1 MLSKKPLS
9 KLKLKKVSENKI
21 IDNILKYEK
30 ENHFELMQLFVRKPQ
45 KLHQLYSKNAVIIHE
60 DDEKYTGFLPLM
72 NKYNKLHNQNISKY
86 NKKKEENK
94 NFLKQYMGYKLYN
107 KKICKDDIPTL
118 YGNLLPL
125 YNKKKFFFSNK
136 FLSGKKIFQDSA
148 LLINDRRHLNE
159 YYKKMA
165 NIDPTKPQR
174 DMTYLNQINSL
185 LEDKIEN
192 EKIKSMEKEYIL
204 LEKYGGIKKKNLA
217 NKLERYKRS
226 KEYRQKKRMEA
237 MKALELFR
245 KNQEEIE
252 NDKLYVQRIKDLIE
266 YEEKERQKEMNLSRN
281 NKSMNNIE
289 SENNNSLFILN
300 RYQNNKY
307 NNKINASN
315 NLQKNRS
322 SVNIQSSLYKETT
335 NSTTINNVETKQT
348 IFNHNNP
355 IRIKKRNS
363 VNSNL
368 DFSAYT
374 LNDPHE
380 NKDNTEYINI
390 NDTTNKE
397 NPLNLFKN
405 IKQSSNNDSSTK
417 FQTKY
422 KSKRYISSTK
432 FEKHED
438 SSNISH
444 NDANK
449 TNDYLLSDYANI
461 STKKRGR
468 NTLRNPIMNIKKTF
482 DISKF
487 SDKIKEKEAEKKMRN
502 LSMMNQTLDVKRKS
516 DLKWN
521 LFNNLNKINLYVYMR
536 NNHEFKN
543 FCDTSINFV
552 PKKLTDKINK
562 SFELDDK
569 LQKAHVDYVKLL
581 MEQKISKYYDK
592 DVLSNY

>member
-9 KLKLKKVSENKI
+9 KLKLKKISDDKI

-30 ENHFELMQLFVRKPQ
+30 ENHFELMKLFHRKPQ
-45 KLHQLYSKNAVIIHE
+45 KLHQLYSKNAVIMQE
-60 DDEKYTGFLPLM
+60 DEEKYNGFLPLM
-72 NKYNKLHNQNISKY
+72 NKYNKLHDQNISKY
-86 NKKKEENK
+86 NQKKDENK
-94 NFLKQYMGYKLYN
+94 NFLKQYIGYKLYN
-107 KKICKDDIPTL
+107 RKICKDDIPTL
-118 YGNLLPL
+118 FGNLLPL
-125 YNKKKFFFSNK
+125 YNEKKFFFSNK

-148 LLINDRRHLNE
+148 LLINDGRHLNE

-165 NIDPTKPQR
+165 NIDPKKGKR
-174 DMTYLNQINSL
+174 DLTYLNQINLL
-185 LEDKIEN
+185 LEEKIEK
-192 EKIKSMEKEYIL
+192 EKIKALEKEYAL
-204 LEKYGGIKKKNLA
+204 LEKYGGIKKKYLA
-217 NKLERYKRS
+217 NKLERYKRT
-226 KEYRQKKRMEA
+226 KEYKQKKRMEA
-237 MKALELFR
+237 MKALEQFTM
-245 KNQEEIE
+245 KQKEIE
-252 NDKLYVQRIKDLIE
+252 NDKIYVQRIKDLIE
-266 YEEKERQKEMNLSRN
+266 IEEKEKSYSKN
-281 NKSMNNIE
+281 NKSSNNIE

-315 NLQKNRS
+315 TLQKNRS

-335 NSTTINNVETKQT
+335 NSTTVNNIETRQT

-355 IRIKKRNS
+355 IRIRKRNS

-368 DFSAYT
+368 DFSRFT
-374 LNDPHE
+374 LNDTHE

-397 NPLNLFKN
+397 NPLNLFN
-405 IKQSSNNDSSTK
+405 QSPNNNSSTK

-432 FEKHED
+432 NEKNEE
-438 SSNISH
+438 SSNITN
-444 NDANK
+444 NDFNK
-449 TNDYLLSDYANI
+449 TNNYLLSDYANI

-468 NTLRNPIMNIKKTF
+468 NTLCNPIRNIKKNF

-487 SDKIKEKEAEKKMRN
+487 SLKMKEKETEKKIRN
-502 LSMMNQTLDVKRKS
+502 LSMMNQTLDDRRKN
-516 DLKWN
+516 DLKMN
-521 LFNNLNKINLYVYMR
+521 LFNNFKKIDLFVYMR

-543 FCDTSINFV
+543 FCDTSLEFV
-552 PKKLTDKINK
+552 PKKVSDKINK

-569 LQKAHVDYVKLL
+569 LQKAHIDYVKVL

-592 DVLSNY
+592 GVLYNY

>member
-9 KLKLKKVSENKI
+9 KLKLKKISDDKI

-30 ENHFELMQLFVRKPQ
+30 EKHFELMKLFHRKPQ
-45 KLHQLYSKNAVIIHE
+45 KLHQLYSKNAVIMQE
-60 DDEKYTGFLPLM
+60 DEEKYNGFLPLM
-72 NKYNKLHNQNISKY
+72 NKYNKLHDQNISKY
-86 NKKKEENK
+86 NQKKDENK
-94 NFLKQYMGYKLYN
+94 NFLKQYIGYKLYN
-107 KKICKDDIPTL
+107 RKICKDDIPTL
-118 YGNLLPL
+118 FGNLLPL
-125 YNKKKFFFSNK
+125 YNEKKFFFSNK

-148 LLINDRRHLNE
+148 LLINDGRHLNE

-165 NIDPTKPQR
+165 NIDPKKGKR
-174 DMTYLNQINSL
+174 DLTYLNQINLL
-185 LEDKIEN
+185 LEEKIEK
-192 EKIKSMEKEYIL
+192 EKIKALEKEYAL
-204 LEKYGGIKKKNLA
+204 LEKYGGIKKKYLA
-217 NKLERYKRS
+217 NKLERYKRT
-226 KEYRQKKRMEA
+226 KEYKQKKRMEA
-237 MKALELFR
+237 MKALEQFTM
-245 KNQEEIE
+245 KQKEIE
-252 NDKLYVQRIKDLIE
+252 NDKIYVQRIKDLIE
-266 YEEKERQKEMNLSRN
+266 IEEKEKSYSKN
-281 NKSMNNIE
+281 NKSSNNIE

-315 NLQKNRS
+315 TLQKNRS

-335 NSTTINNVETKQT
+335 NSTTVNNIETRQT

-355 IRIKKRNS
+355 IRIRKRNS

-368 DFSAYT
+368 DFSRFT
-374 LNDPHE
+374 LNDTHE

-397 NPLNLFKN
+397 NPLNLFN
-405 IKQSSNNDSSTK
+405 QSPNNNSSTK

-432 FEKHED
+432 NEKNEE
-438 SSNISH
+438 SSNITN
-444 NDANK
+444 NDFNK
-449 TNDYLLSDYANI
+449 TNNYLLSDYANI

-468 NTLRNPIMNIKKTF
+468 NTLCNPIRNIKKNF

-487 SDKIKEKEAEKKMRN
+487 SLKMKEKETEKKIRN
-502 LSMMNQTLDVKRKS
+502 LSMMNQTLDERRKS
-516 DLKWN
+516 DLKMN
-521 LFNNLNKINLYVYMR
+521 LFNNFKKIDLFVYMR

-543 FCDTSINFV
+543 DTSLEFV
-552 PKKLTDKINK
+552 PKKVSDKINK

-569 LQKAHVDYVKLL
+569 LQKAHIDYVKVL

-592 DVLSNY
+592 GVLYNY

>member
-9 KLKLKKVSENKI
+9 KLKLKKISDDKI

-30 ENHFELMQLFVRKPQ
+30 ENHFELMKLFHRKPQ
-45 KLHQLYSKNAVIIHE
+45 KLHQLYSKNAVIMQE
-60 DDEKYTGFLPLM
+60 DEEKYNGFLPLM
-72 NKYNKLHNQNISKY
+72 NKYNKLHDQNISKY
-86 NKKKEENK
+86 NQKKDENK
-94 NFLKQYMGYKLYN
+94 NFLKQYIGYKLYN
-107 KKICKDDIPTL
+107 RKICKDDIPTL
-118 YGNLLPL
+118 FGNLLPL
-125 YNKKKFFFSNK
+125 YNEKKFFFSNK

-148 LLINDRRHLNE
+148 LLINDGRHLNE

-165 NIDPTKPQR
+165 NIDPKKGKR
-174 DMTYLNQINSL
+174 DLTYLNQINLL
-185 LEDKIEN
+185 LEEKIEK
-192 EKIKSMEKEYIL
+192 EKIKALEKEYAL
-204 LEKYGGIKKKNLA
+204 LEKYGGIKKKYFA
-217 NKLERYKRS
+217 NKLERYKRT
-226 KEYRQKKRMEA
+226 KEYKQKKRMEA
-237 MKALELFR
+237 MKALEQFTM
-245 KNQEEIE
+245 KQKEIE
-252 NDKLYVQRIKDLIE
+252 NDKIYVQRIKDLIE
-266 YEEKERQKEMNLSRN
+266 IEEKEKSYSKN
-281 NKSMNNIE
+281 NKSSNNIE

-315 NLQKNRS
+315 TLQKNRS

-335 NSTTINNVETKQT
+335 NSTTVNNIETRQT

-355 IRIKKRNS
+355 IRIRKRNS

-368 DFSAYT
+368 DFSRFT
-374 LNDPHE
+374 LNDTHE

-397 NPLNLFKN
+397 NPLNLFN
-405 IKQSSNNDSSTK
+405 QSPNNNSSTK

-432 FEKHED
+432 NEKNEE
-438 SSNISH
+438 SSNITN
-444 NDANK
+444 NDFNK
-449 TNDYLLSDYANI
+449 TNNYLLSDYANI

-468 NTLRNPIMNIKKTF
+468 NTLCNPIRNIKKNF

-487 SDKIKEKEAEKKMRN
+487 SLKMKEKETEKKIRN
-502 LSMMNQTLDVKRKS
+502 LSMMNQTLDERRKS
-516 DLKWN
+516 DLKMN
-521 LFNNLNKINLYVYMR
+521 LFNNFKKIDLFVYMR

-543 FCDTSINFV
+543 FCDTSLEFV
-552 PKKLTDKINK
+552 PKKVSDKINK

-569 LQKAHVDYVKLL
+569 LQKAHIDYVKVL

-592 DVLSNY
+592 GVLYNY

>member
-9 KLKLKKVSENKI
+9 KLKLKKISDDKI

-30 ENHFELMQLFVRKPQ
+30 ENHFELMKLFHRKPQ
-45 KLHQLYSKNAVIIHE
+45 KLHQLYSKNAVIMQE
-60 DDEKYTGFLPLM
+60 DEEKYNGFLPLM
-72 NKYNKLHNQNISKY
+72 NKYNKLHDQNISKY
-86 NKKKEENK
+86 NQKKDENK
-94 NFLKQYMGYKLYN
+94 NFLKQYIGYKLYN
-107 KKICKDDIPTL
+107 RKICKDDIPTL
-118 YGNLLPL
+118 FGNLLPL
-125 YNKKKFFFSNK
+125 YNEKKFFFSNK

-148 LLINDRRHLNE
+148 LLINDGRHLNE

-165 NIDPTKPQR
+165 NIDPKKGKR
-174 DMTYLNQINSL
+174 DLTYLNQINLL
-185 LEDKIEN
+185 LEEKIEK
-192 EKIKSMEKEYIL
+192 EKLKALEKEYAL
-204 LEKYGGIKKKNLA
+204 LEKYGGIKKKYLA
-217 NKLERYKRS
+217 NKLERYKRT
-226 KEYRQKKRMEA
+226 KEYKQKKRMEA
-237 MKALELFR
+237 MKALEQFTM
-245 KNQEEIE
+245 KQKEIE
-252 NDKLYVQRIKDLIE
+252 NDKIYVQRIKDLIE
-266 YEEKERQKEMNLSRN
+266 IEEKEKSYSKN
-281 NKSMNNIE
+281 NKSSNNIE

-315 NLQKNRS
+315 TLQKNRS

-335 NSTTINNVETKQT
+335 NSTTVNNIETRQT

-355 IRIKKRNS
+355 IRIRKRNS

-368 DFSAYT
+368 DFSRFT
-374 LNDPHE
+374 LNDTHE

-397 NPLNLFKN
+397 NPLNLFN
-405 IKQSSNNDSSTK
+405 QSPNNNSSTK

-432 FEKHED
+432 NEKNEE
-438 SSNISH
+438 SSNITN
-444 NDANK
+444 NDFNK
-449 TNDYLLSDYANI
+449 TNNYLLSDYANI

-468 NTLRNPIMNIKKTF
+468 NTLCNPIRNIKKNF

-487 SDKIKEKEAEKKMRN
+487 SLKMKEKETEKKIRN
-502 LSMMNQTLDVKRKS
+502 LSMMNQTLDERRKS
-516 DLKWN
+516 DLKMS
-521 LFNNLNKINLYVYMR
+521 LFNNFKKIDLFVYMR

-543 FCDTSINFV
+543 FCDTSLEFV
-552 PKKLTDKINK
+552 PKKVSDKINK

-569 LQKAHVDYVKLL
+569 LQKAHIDYVKVL

-592 DVLSNY
+592 GVLYNY

>member
-9 KLKLKKVSENKI
+9 KLKLKKISDDKI

-30 ENHFELMQLFVRKPQ
+30 ENHFELMKLFHRKPQ
-45 KLHQLYSKNAVIIHE
+45 KLHQLYSKNAVIMQE
-60 DDEKYTGFLPLM
+60 DEEKYNGFLPLM
-72 NKYNKLHNQNISKY
+72 NKYNKLHDQNISKY
-86 NKKKEENK
+86 NQKKDENK
-94 NFLKQYMGYKLYN
+94 NFLKQYIGYKLYN
-107 KKICKDDIPTL
+107 RKICKDDIPTL
-118 YGNLLPL
+118 FGNLLPL
-125 YNKKKFFFSNK
+125 YNEKKFFFSNK

-148 LLINDRRHLNE
+148 LLINDGRHLNE

-165 NIDPTKPQR
+165 NIDPKKGKR
-174 DMTYLNQINSL
+174 DLTYLNQINLL
-185 LEDKIEN
+185 LEEKIEK
-192 EKIKSMEKEYIL
+192 EKIKALEKEYAL
-204 LEKYGGIKKKNLA
+204 LEKYGGIKKKYLA
-217 NKLERYKRS
+217 NKLERYKRT
-226 KEYRQKKRMEA
+226 KEYKQKKRMEA
-237 MKALELFR
+237 MKALEQFTM
-245 KNQEEIE
+245 KQKEIE
-252 NDKLYVQRIKDLIE
+252 NDKIYVQRIKDLIE
-266 YEEKERQKEMNLSRN
+266 IEEKEKSYSKN
-281 NKSMNNIE
+281 NKSSNNIE

-315 NLQKNRS
+315 TLQKNRS

-335 NSTTINNVETKQT
+335 NSTTVNNIETRQT

-355 IRIKKRNS
+355 IRIRKRNS

-368 DFSAYT
+368 DFSRFT
-374 LNDPHE
+374 LNDTHE

-397 NPLNLFKN
+397 NPLNLFN
-405 IKQSSNNDSSTK
+405 QSPNNNSSTK

-432 FEKHED
+432 NEKNEE
-438 SSNISH
+438 SSNITN
-444 NDANK
+444 NDFNK
-449 TNDYLLSDYANI
+449 TNNYLLSDYANI

-468 NTLRNPIMNIKKTF
+468 NTLCNPIRNIKKNF

-487 SDKIKEKEAEKKMRN
+487 SLKMKEKETEKKIRN
-502 LSMMNQTLDVKRKS
+502 LSMMNQTLDERRKS
-516 DLKWN
+516 DLKMN
-521 LFNNLNKINLYVYMR
+521 LFNNFKKIDLFVYMR

-543 FCDTSINFV
+543 FCDTSLEFV
-552 PKKLTDKINK
+552 PKKVSDKINK

-569 LQKAHVDYVKLL
+569 LQKAHIDYVKVL

-592 DVLSNY
+592 GVLYNY